1 MLYVVRQIMK
11 IIYYLVL
18 PIISMDMSDNSLG
31 DEEKSIFLRYTPHLT
46 NTEDNFVSVRP
57 EK

>member
-1 MLYVVRQIMK
+1 MHVVGQIMK

-31 DEEKSIFLRYTPHLT
+31 DEEMSNFLRYTPHLT